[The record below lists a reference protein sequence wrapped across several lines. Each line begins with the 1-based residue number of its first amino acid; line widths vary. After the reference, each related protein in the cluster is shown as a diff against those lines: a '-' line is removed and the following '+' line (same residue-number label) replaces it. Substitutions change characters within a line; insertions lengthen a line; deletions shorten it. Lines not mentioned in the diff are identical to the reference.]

1 MQRTSNYTV
10 FNLIQEPKVHWQVS
24 DYYTRLVEA
33 TSVLSLQVNV
43 KMLQWMF
50 QLREERVR
58 LPHDR
63 EWEVMTAGAYKDYKD
78 RWLCKCGVRA
88 TVQHVLWECE
98 YLSEKGH
105 EHRKEVVALGLSW
118 SQLMEGD
125 GLSGVRGVEDW
136 LAAISSGVVQVGGSQ
151 RWWRLMVCGML
162 PSNVSVKQGVKFG
175 DFLTIYCNG
184 CSAAK
189 RVVSNWRNTNRKWV
203 RRMNDVWAMHRYLAT
218 LMGEWKLWARE
229 SRLSRETCSIIAM
242 PCSEGG
248 GQDEH
253 EESKRQKRKRRRDE
267 AMGLA
272 VATGMLGAEAL
283 RRANKISGLRNP
295 FSRLESWG
303 VNGGVQDIHEPPD
316 AARRRV
322 EATGCSIP

>member
-1 MQRTSNYTV
+1 
-10 FNLIQEPKVHWQVS
+10 
-24 DYYTRLVEA
+24 
-33 TSVLSLQVNV
+33 
-43 KMLQWMF
+43 
-50 QLREERVR
+50 
-58 LPHDR
+58 
-63 EWEVMTAGAYKDYKD
+63 
-78 RWLCKCGVRA
+78 
-88 TVQHVLWECE
+88 VQHVLWECE
-98 YLSEKGH
+98 CLSEKGH